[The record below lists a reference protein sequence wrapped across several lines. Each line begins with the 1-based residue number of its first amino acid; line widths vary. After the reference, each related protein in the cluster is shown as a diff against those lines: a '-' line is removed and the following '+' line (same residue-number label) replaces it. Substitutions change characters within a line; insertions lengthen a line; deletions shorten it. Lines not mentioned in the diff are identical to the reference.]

1 MRFTNLTRG
10 LEIGANCYLLE
21 TLGKKI
27 VLDCGMHP
35 KQEGKNALP
44 MLELLESGSVDAV
57 VLSHAHQDHIGTLP
71 LLLANQPKAPV
82 FMTEATR
89 RLGGIMLHNS
99 VNVMD
104 RQREEVGA
112 TQLFRHRDVD
122 VTSKRWRACP
132 LEHPF
137 SIHGERLRAHH
148 EAPHDSPSFEFFD
161 AGHILGSVGTLIRAE
176 GKRIFYTGD
185 VNFENQTITQAAS
198 FPEEPVDVLI
208 METTR
213 GDSPSPEGF
222 TRAKEQAR
230 LQTAL
235 QEAMKRRGCI
245 LIPVFALGKT
255 QELLAM
261 LHQMRKERQ
270 LGSIPIYIGGLST
283 KITCLYDELR
293 NSTPRLMPELKLMD
307 CPTLQTLSGQDAGKT
322 EIHHHRIYALSSGMM
337 TENTLSNFFGRRLID
352 QPDESVFFVGY
363 ADPDS
368 PAGHLR
374 ATAQGQ
380 LVQLDSQLPA
390 MPLRCNMDSFNF
402 SAHSSREGLREYA
415 KKVKPKKIILVHGDA
430 PAMAWFKGV
439 LSADLPGTEI
449 LTPTPGEPIEL

>member
-21 TLGKKI
+21 TSGKKI
-27 VLDCGMHP
+27 VLDSGMHP
-35 KQEGKNALP
+35 KQEGENACP
-44 MLELLESGSVDAV
+44 MFDLLEHGSVDAV

-71 LLLANQPKAPV
+71 LLLRDHPKAPV

-89 RLGGIMLHNS
+89 KLGGIMLHNS

-104 RQREEVGA
+104 RQREEIGA
-112 TQLFRHRDVD
+112 TQLFRHRDVEIG
-122 VTSKRWRACP
+122 SKKWRACP

-137 SIHGERLRAHH
+137 SIHGERLSSHSHH
-148 EAPHDSPSFEFFD
+148 DTVSFEFFD

-185 VNFENQTITQAAS
+185 VNFEDQTISRAAT

-213 GDSPSPEGF
+213 GDSPTPEGF
-222 TRAKEQAR
+222 TRANEQAR
-230 LQTAL
+230 LLAAI
-235 QEAMKRRGCI
+235 QEGLKREGCI

-261 LHQMRKERQ
+261 LYQMRKSGQ
-270 LGSIPIYIGGLST
+270 IGAIPIYIGGLST

-293 NSTPRLMPELKLMD
+293 SSTPRLLPNLKLMD
-307 CPTLQTLSGQDAGKT
+307 CPTLQTLAGKDAGKT
-322 EIHHHRIYALSSGMM
+322 ELHDHRIYALSSGMM
-337 TENTLSNFFGRRLID
+337 SEITLSNVFGRRVID
-352 QPDESVFFVGY
+352 QPDESIFFVGY

-368 PAGHLR
+368 PAGQVR
-374 ATAQGQ
+374 ACSQGQ
-380 LVQLDSQLPA
+380 LVQLASHSAPQ
-390 MPLRCNMDSFNF
+390 PLLCNKESFNF
-402 SAHSSREGLREYA
+402 SAHSSRECLREYA
-415 KKVKPKKIILVHGDA
+415 KKVQPKKIILVHGDA
-430 PAMAWFKGV
+430 PAMGWFKEV
-439 LSADLPGTEI
+439 LGGDLPGTEI
-449 LTPTPGEPIEL
+449 ITPPPGDPIEL